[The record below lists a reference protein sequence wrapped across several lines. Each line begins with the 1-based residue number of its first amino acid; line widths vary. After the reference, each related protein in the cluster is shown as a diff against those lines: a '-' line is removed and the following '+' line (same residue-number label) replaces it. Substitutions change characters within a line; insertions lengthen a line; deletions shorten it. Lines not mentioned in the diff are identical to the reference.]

1 MKMKKEFKN
10 FLFTFPMFLMLF
22 FLATSVKSLA
32 EEKVGEREKGGEISP
47 ELLPL
52 NETAFET
59 NFTANSTFADVK
71 LAPVSQIIAQNT
83 PETPT
88 VEPVNESPVTSV
100 SELSDIQ
107 PTDWAFQALQS
118 LVERYG
124 CIAGYPDSKYRGNR
138 ALTRYEFAAG
148 LNACLDQVTKL
159 IATSTANLA
168 AKEDLV
174 TLQRLSEEFR
184 PELAQL
190 RGRLDSLEARSA
202 QVEANQF
209 STTTKLVGDAIFVA
223 ADTFGD
229 RANNRPANDTEDD
242 TNTLFS
248 YRAKLT
254 LQTSFTGK
262 DQLTTSLR
270 ADNIPNLASST
281 GTHMTRLSLDGS
293 ANYPS
298 GSIYL
303 ENLYYRFPVG
313 KNANVW
319 IGARTLNFP
328 LWVPT
333 LNALN
338 GNPLQGGFSR
348 FGQFNPTVYRPG
360 FDGAGAALT
369 YKFSDRLQVHL
380 SYIADNFFANRPEN
394 GVFNNSSQAAIAQL
408 TFTPSKQFDLG
419 LTYTRKYYPTNS
431 GNNLTGGTGSAFARN
446 PFGQLATTSDNFGVE
461 FNWKAS
467 QRFNFGGWF
476 GYTLAHQEVGGD
488 NDATII
494 NGALTFSFPDLF
506 KEGNLGGITVGVP
519 PKVTNNEFQVAGQ
532 RREDKD
538 TSLHIETFYRF
549 RMSDNISVT
558 PIFYL
563 ITQPEHND
571 ANDPIWVGVLRTT
584 FTF

>member
-1 MKMKKEFKN
+1 MKMKKEFGN
-10 FLFTFPMFLMLF
+10 FLFTLPMFLMLF
-22 FLATSVKSLA
+22 FLAANAKTLAQEETQTQGETS
-32 EEKVGEREKGGEISP
+32 SP
-47 ELLPL
+47 TLLPL
-52 NETAFET
+52 DETVLEAGG
-59 NFTANSTFADVK
+59 TANSTFADVK
-71 LAPVSQIIAQNT
+71 LAPLGEIIAQNP
-83 PETPT
+83 PETTPA
-88 VEPVNESPVTSV
+88 EPVNESPVTSV

-124 CIAGYPDSKYRGNR
+124 CIAGYPDKKYRGNR

-159 IATSTANLA
+159 IASSTANQA
-168 AKEDLV
+168 TKEDLV

-190 RGRLDSLEARSA
+190 RRRLDTLEARSA

-209 STTTKLVGDAIFVA
+209 STTTKLVGDVIFVA

-229 RANNRPANDTEDD
+229 RANNTRADDTKDD
-242 TNTLFS
+242 TNTLLS

-270 ADNIPNLASST
+270 AGNIPNLASST
-281 GTHMTRLSLDGS
+281 GTHMTRFSLDEP
-293 ANYPS
+293 ANYPN
-298 GSIYL
+298 GNLYL

-313 KNANVW
+313 KNANVF
-319 IGARTLNFP
+319 IGTRTLNFP

-333 LNALN
+333 FNALN

-369 YKFSDRLQVHL
+369 YKFSDRFQVHL

-394 GVFNNSSQAAIAQL
+394 GIFNSSSQAALAQL
-408 TFTPSKQFDLG
+408 TFSPSRQFDLG

-476 GYTLAHQEVGGD
+476 GYTLAHQEVGAD
-488 NDATII
+488 NEATII
-494 NGALTFSFPDLF
+494 NAALTFSFPDLF
-506 KEGNLGGITVGVP
+506 KEGNIGGITVGVP
-519 PKVTNNEFQVAGQ
+519 PKVTSNDFQVAGQ

-549 RMSDNISVT
+549 RVSDNISVT